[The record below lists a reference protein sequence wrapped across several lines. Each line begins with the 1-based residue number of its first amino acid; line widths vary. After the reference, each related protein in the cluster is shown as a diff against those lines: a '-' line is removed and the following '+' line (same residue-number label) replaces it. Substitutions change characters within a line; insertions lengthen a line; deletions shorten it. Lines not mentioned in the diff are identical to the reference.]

1 MLQSP
6 GFAFSALSFILVI
19 GPLVFIH
26 ELGHYLVG
34 RWCGVKADVFSI
46 GFGRELIGWTD
57 KRGTRWKIG
66 WLPLGGYV
74 KFAGDM
80 NPASTPSHEW
90 LMLPAEER
98 AKTFQSKAVWQRF
111 LIVAAGPVMNFLFAI
126 ILFMGIFGVI
136 GYPKSVAAS
145 TEITQV
151 APGSAAQ
158 RAGILAGDR
167 IVSIGGRE
175 IEDFRQLAEYVV
187 LRPGATTQVVV
198 DRRHQQLRMTVTLAD
213 KELTDEFGNRTR
225 AGELGVRSNA
235 MVLEKLPIQ
244 ELPGKAIAQTGDMLE
259 AIVVTLGQLV
269 VGDRSLDDLGGPI
282 KTAQISGQQ
291 ASLGLLPL
299 LWLMAVIS
307 VNLGFINLLP
317 IPMLDGGHLFFY
329 LIEGARRKPL
339 QPEAQEW
346 AFKAGLAA
354 LLMLMIFVTLN
365 DLASFGL
372 WTRLG
377 GLIG

>member
-1 MLQSP
+1 
-6 GFAFSALSFILVI
+6 
-19 GPLVFIH
+19 
-26 ELGHYLVG
+26 
-34 RWCGVKADVFSI
+34 
-46 GFGRELIGWTD
+46 
-57 KRGTRWKIG
+57 
-66 WLPLGGYV
+66 
-74 KFAGDM
+74 
-80 NPASTPSHEW
+80 
-90 LMLPAEER
+90 
-98 AKTFQSKAVWQRF
+98 
-111 LIVAAGPVMNFLFAI
+111 
-126 ILFMGIFGVI
+126 
-136 GYPKSVAAS
+136 
-145 TEITQV
+145 
-151 APGSAAQ
+151 
-158 RAGILAGDR
+158 
-167 IVSIGGRE
+167 
-175 IEDFRQLAEYVV
+175 
-187 LRPGATTQVVV
+187 
-198 DRRHQQLRMTVTLAD
+198 
-213 KELTDEFGNRTR
+213 
-225 AGELGVRSNA
+225 

-244 ELPGKAIAQTGDMLE
+244 QLPGRAIAQTGDMLE

-307 VNLGFINLLP
+307 INLGFINLLP

-329 LIEGARRKPL
+329 LVEGARRKPL
-339 QPEAQEW
+339 KPEAQEW

>member
-126 ILFMGIFGVI
+126 INFMGIFGVI

>member
-235 MVLEKLPIQ
+235 MMLEKLPIQ

>member
-198 DRRHQQLRMTVTLAD
+198 DRRQQQLRMTVTLAD

-235 MVLEKLPIQ
+235 MALEKLPIQ